1 MISKALPQDKKTVYT
16 MWKQIFAEDD
26 GGYTDYFFK
35 TYYQPENTLVMKESG
50 NIVST
55 LMRIPHDIMLNGQIM
70 RASMILGVATIP
82 SYRKRGCMHEMMN
95 DVLDELEHQEL
106 VTLIQAYNP
115 SMYEQFGFEMVYY
128 RKRVKIHRSQVPKCS
143 NEGVTYKVT
152 PKDML
157 DVYTSYVRRFDGYYL
172 RTEQDFRNLI
182 DEVAAEG
189 GKFIAYYDQNQQIQ
203 GYASLVQTAHGIE
216 MKECLYLNSVA
227 LFKLM
232 NLALQLK
239 PEICVHTTKDEHL
252 ERLIPDIEAE
262 EYGFTMARI
271 NDLELFNRLNGSQ
284 VHNAKEAFALSGK
297 PLFMHEYA

>member
-1 MISKALPQDKKTVYT
+1 MISKALAQDKKTVYT
-16 MWKQIFAEDD
+16 MWKQIFSEDD
-26 GGYTDYFFK
+26 GGYTDFFFK
-35 TYYQPENTLVMKESG
+35 TYYQSENTLVMKESG

-70 RASMILGVATIP
+70 RASMILGVATVP
-82 SYRKRGCMHEMMN
+82 SYRNRGCMHEMMN

-128 RKRVKIHRSQVPKCS
+128 RKRYRIHRSQVPKCS
-143 NEGVTYKVT
+143 NEGVSYKVD
-152 PKDML
+152 PADLL
-157 DVYTSYVRRFDGYYL
+157 DVYTSYVRRFDGFDL
-172 RTEQDFRNLI
+172 RTEPDVRNLI

-189 GKFIAYYDQNQQIQ
+189 GKFIAYYDRNYQIQ
-203 GYASLVQTAHGIE
+203 GYASLVQTARGIE

-252 ERLIPDIEAE
+252 ERLIPDVQVE

-271 NDLELFNRLNGSQ
+271 NDPELFNRLNGSQ
-284 VHNAKEAFALSGK
+284 VHSAKEAFALSGK